1 MRRILAVIAILLP
14 LLGCSVATRD
24 AACSGRVSVPEYVL
38 QFGQGLANFG
48 DDETVTLE
56 ANSLSVLD
64 VLLAA
69 RDFGGEAGQAAG
81 DLSASVADFV
91 AAMNSRDW
99 SVSAALDDAEA
110 VRRADVVGSSD
121 SLRLANTVEAAV
133 IEQCGAVPTAAPPQ
147 MTAETLPM
155 PAVPA
160 PTDTE
165 PPSSPP
171 DDAQQQEATG
181 TMVGTMFGLVLSPV
195 QVSCVG
201 KELDGVID
209 ATQSVSG
216 PGQYGAQFQ
225 AAFDACGVDFTVP
238 AD

>member
-1 MRRILAVIAILLP
+1 MRRFLAASAFLLP
-14 LLGCSVATRD
+14 LLGCSVDTRGT
-24 AACSGRVSVPEYVL
+24 ACSGRVSVPEYVL

-56 ANSLSVLD
+56 ADSLSVLD

-69 RDFGGEAGQAAG
+69 RDFGGEAGQAAS

-91 AAMNSRDW
+91 AAMNSLDW
-99 SVSAALDDAEA
+99 SVSAALDDVET
-110 VRRADVVGSSD
+110 VRRADVLGSSG

-133 IEQCGAVPTAAPPQ
+133 IEECGAVPTAAPPA
-147 MTAETLPM
+147 MTAETLPL

-171 DDAQQQEATG
+171 DDAQQHEATG
-181 TMVGTMFGLVLSPV
+181 TMVGTMFGLVLTPA

-201 KELDGVID
+201 RELEGVID

>member
-1 MRRILAVIAILLP
+1 MRRVLAAALLLVP
-14 LLGCSVATRD
+14 L
-24 AACSGRVSVPEYVL
+24 AACSGPVPDAMCGGRVSIPEFAL

-56 ANSLSVLD
+56 ADSLSVLD

-69 RDFGGEAGQAAG
+69 RDVAGEAGQAASE
-81 DLSASVADFV
+81 LSTSVADFV

-99 SVSAALDDAEA
+99 SISAALDDEETL
-110 VRRADVVGSSD
+110 RRADVLGSED

-133 IEQCGAVPTAAPPQ
+133 IERCGAVPTAAPPA
-147 MTAETLPM
+147 MTAETLPL

-160 PTDTE
+160 PTDTD
-165 PPSSPP
+165 PPAAPP
-171 DDAQQQEATG
+171 DDAQEQRATG
-181 TMVGTMFGLVLSPV
+181 TMVGTMFGLVLSPD
-195 QVSCVG
+195 QVACVG
-201 KELDGVID
+201 RELDGVVD
-209 ATQSVSG
+209 ATQALSG
-216 PGQYGAQFQ
+216 PGQYAAQFQ